1 MKRLPEFILGLIGSI
16 LAAFTAIGS
25 DKILGKLPVNI
36 GGEFLYNVYKL
47 SQYGILIAILTFICS
62 LAMNDTNYTKKA
74 SIALIVLSIIL
85 ILTNFIQLIPF
96 ILILIAGVM
105 GLARKVDK

>member
-16 LAAFTAIGS
+16 LAIFTAIGT
-25 DKILGKLPVNI
+25 DKIVGKMPYNI
-36 GGEFLYNVYKL
+36 GGEFLYNAYKL
-47 SQYGILIAILTFICS
+47 SSYGILIAILVFICS
-62 LAMNDTNYTKKA
+62 LSMNNTNYTKIS
-74 SIALIVLSIIL
+74 SILLIVLSIIL

-96 ILILIAGVM
+96 ILILVSGIM